1 MILKEEVIVTGF
13 GKLIAYR
20 SGKVYISFTD
30 TTLEMYWPQ
39 QDGVSLVPGVQLP
52 PGHCRVLSHN
62 GRYHLMTVAHPPA
75 TLSVVS

>member
-1 MILKEEVIVTGF
+1 MIVKEEAIVTGV

-20 SGKVYISFTD
+20 SGKVYIVFTD
-30 TTLEMYWPQ
+30 NTTLEMYWPQ

-62 GRYHLMTVAHPPA
+62 GHYHLVTVAHPQPYQW
-75 TLSVVS
+75 